1 MDESLTV
8 IKLTNSASQVLRNL
22 YSNRFSINIQ
32 HFHLPYK
39 MVAISLSIV
48 ALALVSTAAAF
59 PTGSGTER
67 RAASCTFPSASKTSS
82 LRYVHFPLKGWFAVR
97 DSNGDGCCVICILQ
111 LSQDGRSG
119 SDIRRYANFDIL
131 WLHLS
136 KNDNVWMG
144 WPGANVRFDRGSGAC
159 TGQKEGGDK
168 DAVFILQEGST
179 LQWVP
184 FSSPRRRCTI
194 IDNLGALVG
203 MLLSA
208 QTKLR
213 CVVSFAASVG
223 IAKLTACNLGCSLS
237 WQVASSIIFTLARFT
252 NFGINRLL
260 HHQKW

>member
-1 MDESLTV
+1 
-8 IKLTNSASQVLRNL
+8 
-22 YSNRFSINIQ
+22 
-32 HFHLPYK
+32 

-59 PTGSGTER
+59 PTGSGTEK

-82 LRYVHFPLKGWFAVR
+82 LRYVHFPLEGLIAFC
-97 DSNGDGCCVICILQ
+97 DSNGDVIYVRQ

-119 SDIRRYANFDIL
+119 SDVRRYANFDIL
-131 WLHLS
+131 PLFFLYHLS
-136 KNDNVWMG
+136 KNDNFWMG

-184 FSSPRRRCTI
+184 SSSPRRRCTT

-208 QTKLR
+208 QTRLR

-223 IAKLTACNLGCSLS
+223 IAKLTACNSGRSLS

-252 NFGINRLL
+252 NLA
-260 HHQKW
+260 